1 MNEEK
6 DVEMTA
12 VESIVQLMHSGNS
25 PKVIRERLLDFHA
38 NDIADAL
45 DELRPNER
53 AILYRLM
60 EFEDLSD
67 VMEYSDHADK
77 YLEEMNPKKASD
89 ILANME
95 PDTAVDLLKN
105 TDSRSKSVWL
115 ALMDEVHR
123 NNIQRLASYDE
134 DIIASR
140 MTTNFITLASSLTI
154 KEAMNSLV
162 RQAEDHDNISRLYV
176 VDDKGI
182 YYGEIDLKDLIL
194 ARQTTP
200 LEDIV
205 TTEYPYVYADEK
217 IEDCLER
224 LKDYSEGSIPVL
236 SDDNRILGVIT
247 AQDIIEVVDE
257 EMGEDYA
264 KLAGLTAEEDLEE
277 PLFDSIKKRL
287 PWLVLLLLLGLLVS
301 SVVGMFE
308 TVVAALPLIMSFQ
321 SMILD
326 MSGNVGTQSL
336 GVTIRVLM
344 DEQLT
349 TKDKVHFVLKEMR
362 VGLVN
367 GLILGT
373 LAFLGVGLFVMVV
386 KGYAPS
392 AAFAVSGCVGA
403 SLVAAMLISS
413 AVGTLIP
420 LFFKSLGIDP
430 AVASG
435 PLITTITDLVGV
447 VTYYGLSWL
456 LLIQVLQ
463 IHLG

>member
-1 MNEEK
+1 MDENEIS
-6 DVEMTA
+6 A
-12 VESIVQLMHSGNS
+12 VEQVLQLMRSGLS
-25 PKVIRERLLDFHA
+25 PKVIREKLLDYHA

-45 DELRPNER
+45 DEMKPNER

-60 EFEDLSD
+60 ETEDLSD
-67 VMEYSDHADK
+67 VMEYSDQADT
-77 YLEEMNPKKASD
+77 YLEEMDPRKASE
-89 ILANME
+89 ILAHME
-95 PDTAVDLLKN
+95 PDTAVDLIKS
-105 TDSRSKSVWL
+105 TDSRSKTVWL

-134 DIIASR
+134 DTIASR
-140 MTTNFITLASSLTI
+140 MTTNFITLAASLSI
-154 KEAMNSLV
+154 KEAMSSLV

-176 VDDKGI
+176 VDEKGI

-224 LKDYSEGSIPVL
+224 LKNYSEGSIPVL

-247 AQDIIEVVDE
+247 SQDVVEVLDDE
-257 EMGEDYA
+257 MSEDYV

-277 PLFDSIKKRL
+277 PLFESIKKRM
-287 PWLVLLLLLGLLVS
+287 PWLALLLVLGLIVS
-301 SVVGMFE
+301 SVVGLFE

-336 GVTIRVLM
+336 AVTIRVLM
-344 DEQLT
+344 DEHLT
-349 TKDKVHFVLKEMR
+349 GKEKIHFVFKEMR

-367 GLILGT
+367 GLILGI
-373 LAFLGVGLFVMVV
+373 LAFFGVGVFLMTLKHYPV
-386 KGYAPS
+386 AN
-392 AAFAVSGCVGA
+392 AFSVSGCVGF

-413 AVGTLIP
+413 SVGTLVP
-420 LFFKSLGIDP
+420 MFFKQLGIDP

-456 LLIQVLQ
+456 LLIQFLQ